1 MVVAKVHV
9 EEVVST
15 ARNVLYAG
23 HSGDGK
29 IFIYDVRDSVK
40 IRTGETGYDAMQGD
54 QD

>member
-1 MVVAKVHV
+1 MVAKVPV

-15 ARNVLYAG
+15 ARRVLYTG
-23 HSGDGK
+23 HIGDGK
-29 IFIYDVRDSVK
+29 IFIYDVQDAVK